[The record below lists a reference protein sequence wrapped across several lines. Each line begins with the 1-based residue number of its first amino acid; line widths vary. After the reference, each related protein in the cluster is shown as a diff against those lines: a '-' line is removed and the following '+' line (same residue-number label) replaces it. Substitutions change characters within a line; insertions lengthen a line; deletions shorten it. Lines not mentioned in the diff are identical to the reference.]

1 MTPQQLIEENKTFSE
16 ELQQWIVPLI
26 FVDQALQMKSAQEIE
41 QNVKKLDESMQELTR
56 LFSDLS
62 NSKLNDEDSS

>member
-1 MTPQQLIEENKTFSE
+1 MTPQQLIDENKTFSE

-26 FVDQALQMKSAQEIE
+26 FVDQALQMKSAIEVE

-56 LFSDLS
+56 LFSDLG
-62 NSKLNDEDSS
+62 NIKLND

>member
-41 QNVKKLDESMQELTR
+41 QNVKKLDESMQELTK
-56 LFSDLS
+56 LFNDLG
-62 NSKLNDEDSS
+62 NIKLND

>member
-26 FVDQALQMKSAQEIE
+26 IVDQALQMKTAQEVE

-56 LFSDLS
+56 LFSDLG
-62 NSKLNDEDSS
+62 NIRLND

>member
-1 MTPQQLIEENKTFSE
+1 MTPQELIDQNKTFSE

-41 QNVKKLDESMQELTR
+41 QNVKKLDESMQELTK
-56 LFSDLS
+56 LFNDLG
-62 NSKLNDEDSS
+62 NIKLND

>member
-1 MTPQQLIEENKTFSE
+1 MTPQELIDQNKTFSE

-26 FVDQALQMKSAQEIE
+26 FVDQALQMKSAIEVE

-56 LFSDLS
+56 LFSDLGS
-62 NSKLNDEDSS
+62 IKLND

>member
-1 MTPQQLIEENKTFSE
+1 MTPQELIDQNKTFSE

-26 FVDQALQMKSAQEIE
+26 FVDQALQMKSTIEVE

-56 LFSDLS
+56 LFSDLG
-62 NSKLNDEDSS
+62 NIKLND

>member
-1 MTPQQLIEENKTFSE
+1 MTPPELIDQNKTFSE

-26 FVDQALQMKSAQEIE
+26 FVDQALQMKSAIEVE

-56 LFSDLS
+56 LFSDLG
-62 NSKLNDEDSS
+62 NIKLND

>member
-26 FVDQALQMKSAQEIE
+26 FVDQALQMKSAIE
-41 QNVKKLDESMQELTR
+41 VDQSIKQLEGVMQEL
-56 LFSDLS
+56 
-62 NSKLNDEDSS
+62 NSVISKIND

>member
-1 MTPQQLIEENKTFSE
+1 MTPQQLIDQNKTFSE

-26 FVDQALQMKSAQEIE
+26 FVDQALQMKSAIEVE

-56 LFSDLS
+56 LFSDLG
-62 NSKLNDEDSS
+62 NIKLND

>member
-1 MTPQQLIEENKTFSE
+1 MTPQELIDQNKTFSE

-26 FVDQALQMKSAQEIE
+26 FVDQALQMKSAIEVE

-62 NSKLNDEDSS
+62 NIKLND

>member
-1 MTPQQLIEENKTFSE
+1 MTPQELIDQNKTFSE

-26 FVDQALQMKSAQEIE
+26 FVDQALQMKPAIEVE

-56 LFSDLS
+56 LFSDLG
-62 NSKLNDEDSS
+62 NIKLND

>member
-1 MTPQQLIEENKTFSE
+1 MTPQQLIDQNKTFSE

-26 FVDQALQMKSAQEIE
+26 FVDQALQMKSAIEVE

-56 LFSDLS
+56 LFSDL
-62 NSKLNDEDSS
+62 NNIKLND

>member
-1 MTPQQLIEENKTFSE
+1 MTPQDLIDQNKTFSE

-26 FVDQALQMKSAQEIE
+26 FVDQALQMKSAIEVE

-56 LFSDLS
+56 LFSDLG
-62 NSKLNDEDSS
+62 NIKLND

>member
-1 MTPQQLIEENKTFSE
+1 MTPQELIDQNKTFSE

-26 FVDQALQMKSAQEIE
+26 FVDQALQMKSAIEVE

-56 LFSDLS
+56 LFSDLG
-62 NSKLNDEDSS
+62 NIKLND

>member
-1 MTPQQLIEENKTFSE
+1 MTPRQLIDENKTFSE

-26 FVDQALQMKSAQEIE
+26 FVDQALQMKSAIEVE

-56 LFSDLS
+56 LFSDLG
-62 NSKLNDEDSS
+62 NIKLND